1 MKPNFSKEHKIF
13 YKDPHNPYHKSN
25 YIDAV
30 NNAATA
36 STKGLLN
43 FTTNPATL
51 LLMNLQIIF
60 SRKMTGESDGIISD
74 GMSGAENDSPTALL
88 GNFPGFL
95 AETNGIS
102 HEEIQVS

>member
-1 MKPNFSKEHKIF
+1 MKSNFSKEHKIF

-36 STKGLLN
+36 SAKGLLN
-43 FTTNPATL
+43 FTTNPTTL

-60 SRKMTGESDGIISD
+60 SRKMTGESDG
-74 GMSGAENDSPTALL
+74 MSGAENYSPTALL

-95 AETNGIS
+95 AETNGTS